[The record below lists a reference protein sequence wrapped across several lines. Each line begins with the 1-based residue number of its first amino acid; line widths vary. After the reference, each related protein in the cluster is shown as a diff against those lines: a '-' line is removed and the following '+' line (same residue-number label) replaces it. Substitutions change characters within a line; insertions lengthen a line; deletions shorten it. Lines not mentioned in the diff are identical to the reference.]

1 MLTWSETVRKAF
13 DGWKEVVESVLRV
26 GKYTL
31 DQGVVCFFEEL
42 DDVWGVLRTVATSLT
57 PP

>member
-26 GKYTL
+26 GKYQEL
-31 DQGVVCFFEEL
+31 NPGHWGHRQVCYYSAICSVKFVINMF
-42 DDVWGVLRTVATSLT
+42 
-57 PP
+57 